1 MAQRVLCNQSVYDY
15 NWNCFSVT
23 GQNHPVRWSQ
33 FGTQWA
39 FKAIDFKRRMRS
51 EVGASN
57 FQRAVR
63 NFSGSFISV
72 WEGHLG
78 CRGLVTVNFFHILF
92 QWLVVIGIT
101 VLLMMIGVVSWE
113 VIDVGDYNALPVTE
127 YLAKN
132 QETRKKTSLCVYLL
146 CRAYEEAHSM
156 AHPARVW
163 DFLVGNLTSM
173 YMAYLAK

>member
-1 MAQRVLCNQSVYDY
+1 MQQSVCDY

-63 NFSGSFISV
+63 NFSGSFIS
-72 WEGHLG
+72 
-78 CRGLVTVNFFHILF
+78 I
-92 QWLVVIGIT
+92 
-101 VLLMMIGVVSWE
+101 
-113 VIDVGDYNALPVTE
+113 
-127 YLAKN
+127 
-132 QETRKKTSLCVYLL
+132 
-146 CRAYEEAHSM
+146 
-156 AHPARVW
+156 
-163 DFLVGNLTSM
+163 
-173 YMAYLAK
+173 